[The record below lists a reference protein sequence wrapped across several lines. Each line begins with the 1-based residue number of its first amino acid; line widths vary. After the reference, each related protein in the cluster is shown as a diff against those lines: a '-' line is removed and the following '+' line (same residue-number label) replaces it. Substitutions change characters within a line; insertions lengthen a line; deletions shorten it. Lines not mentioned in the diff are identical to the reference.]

1 MDQSLS
7 LVEQINGSPQT
18 RILKEFVTNSAIYPL
33 FDAIRAISSN
43 GVTSYLLEIPHYL
56 LLLAAFVQAWF
67 LGKRPSLTWHQRAV
81 GNLIAPLLYTIVDI
95 LIEGVNSF
103 FIQPYH
109 WLYWLFSLLMAL
121 IYAWEGL
128 QPDWQLVTALLKNIS
143 RVLLFPTLYAM
154 SELSTEL
161 TSLSWQ
167 SAITYWQ
174 GNSGHIFILLA
185 ALLLGMLLGIREA
198 QTEQYLA
205 LLRALAGR
213 LRQVSEWSLSPELL
227 AQTVRDSQALAQH
240 RVERAILFADIR
252 GFTAWSEDKEPEV
265 VVNMLNEFYEWAE
278 TIITSHEGMKPH
290 FIGDEVVTWF
300 TNATEAVNTA
310 VLLRDTLQAKLQPFG
325 LSVGLGLHFGPV
337 IEGLLGS
344 SSTQSY
350 DIIGDVVNTTSRM
363 MAAAEPGELLVS
375 AKLARLMPKQFTP
388 ARTRQIQ
395 AKGKRDLLT
404 VYCL

>member
-1 MDQSLS
+1 MDQPLS
-7 LVEQINGSPQT
+7 LIEQINGSPQA

-33 FDAIRAISSN
+33 FDAIRAISSD
-43 GVTSYLLEIPHYL
+43 GITSYLLEIPHYL
-56 LLLAAFVQAWF
+56 LLLAAFVQAWV
-67 LGKRPSLTWHQRAV
+67 LGRPSLTWQQRAL
-81 GNLIAPLLYTIVDI
+81 GNLIAPTLYTITDI
-95 LIEGVNSF
+95 LLEGANSF
-103 FIQPYH
+103 LVQPYH

-121 IYAWEGL
+121 IYAWEGV
-128 QPDWQLVTALLKNIS
+128 QPDWQLVTALLKNVG
-143 RVLLFPTLYAM
+143 RVLLFPALYAI

-161 TSLSWQ
+161 TTFSWQ
-167 SAITYWQ
+167 SLTAYWR
-174 GNSGHIFILLA
+174 GSSGHIFILLA

-213 LRQVSEWSLSPELL
+213 LRQVSEWSLSPDLL
-227 AQTVRDSQALAQH
+227 AQTVQDSQALAQR

-252 GFTAWSEDKEPEV
+252 GFTSWSEDKEPEV

-278 TIITSHEGMKPH
+278 KIIVSQEGMKPH
-290 FIGDEVVTWF
+290 FIGDEVMTWF
-300 TNATEAVNTA
+300 TDATQAVNTA
-310 VLLRDTLQAKLQPFG
+310 VLLRDTLQAKLRPFG
-325 LSVGLGLHFGPV
+325 LSVGVGLHFGPV
-337 IEGLLGS
+337 VEGLLGS
-344 SSTQSY
+344 ASTRSY
-350 DIIGDVVNTTSRM
+350 DIIGDAVNTTSRV

-375 AKLARLMPKQFTP
+375 DTLARLVPQQFTP

>member
-1 MDQSLS
+1 MDRSLS
-7 LVEQINGSPQT
+7 LVEQINGSPQA

-33 FDAIRAISSN
+33 FDAIRAVSN
-43 GVTSYLLEIPHYL
+43 DGVTSYLLEVPHYL
-56 LLLAAFVQAWF
+56 LLLAAFVQAWV
-67 LGKRPSLTWHQRAV
+67 LGRPSLTWQQRAV
-81 GNLIAPLLYTIVDI
+81 GNLIAPALYTVTDI
-95 LIEGVNSF
+95 FLEGVNSF
-103 FIQPYH
+103 FSQPYH

-128 QPDWQLVTALLKNIS
+128 QPDWQLVTAFLKNVG
-143 RVLLFPTLYAM
+143 RVLLFPALYAL

-161 TSLSWQ
+161 TTISWQ
-167 SAITYWQ
+167 SLLSYWQ
-174 GNSGHIFILLA
+174 GSSGHIFILLA

-198 QTEQYLA
+198 QTEQYLT
-205 LLRALAGR
+205 LLRALSRR

-227 AQTVRDSQALAQH
+227 AQTVQDSQALAQH

-278 TIITSHEGMKPH
+278 KIITSHEGMKPH
-290 FIGDEVVTWF
+290 FIGDEVITWF
-300 TNATEAVNTA
+300 TDATQAVDTA
-310 VLLRDTLQAKLQPFG
+310 VLLRDTLQAKLRPFG
-325 LSVGLGLHFGPV
+325 LSVGVGLHFGPV
-337 IEGLLGS
+337 VEGLLGS
-344 SSTQSY
+344 ASTRSY
-350 DIIGDVVNTTSRM
+350 DIIGDVVNTTSRV

-375 AKLARLMPKQFTP
+375 DTLARLVPHQFTP